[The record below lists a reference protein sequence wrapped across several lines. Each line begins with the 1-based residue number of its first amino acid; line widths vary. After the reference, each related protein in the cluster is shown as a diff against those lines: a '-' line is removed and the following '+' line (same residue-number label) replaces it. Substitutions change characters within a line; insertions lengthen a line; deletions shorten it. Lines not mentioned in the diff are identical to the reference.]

1 MASFNNP
8 LSTNSKEPSM
18 SSEFQALNSSFLMTP
33 CNMELM
39 LCLLPLPLGVVVKG
53 RLGPVQLLCECS
65 YYGSAVL
72 KPQVLWH
79 FGAGR
84 WVGLGC
90 RFKGFYPWPRHLIAV
105 PLYHFPSLLLC
116 PSSVK

>member
-1 MASFNNP
+1 
-8 LSTNSKEPSM
+8 M
-18 SSEFQALNSSFLMTP
+18 SPPFTAWGGGESEA
-33 CNMELM
+33 
-39 LCLLPLPLGVVVKG
+39 GAGAAIVG
-53 RLGPVQLLCECS
+53 VQLL
-65 YYGSAVL
+65 GSAVL

-90 RFKGFYPWPRHLIAV
+90 RFKGLYPWPRHLIAV
-105 PLYHFPSLLLC
+105 PLCGFPSLLLC